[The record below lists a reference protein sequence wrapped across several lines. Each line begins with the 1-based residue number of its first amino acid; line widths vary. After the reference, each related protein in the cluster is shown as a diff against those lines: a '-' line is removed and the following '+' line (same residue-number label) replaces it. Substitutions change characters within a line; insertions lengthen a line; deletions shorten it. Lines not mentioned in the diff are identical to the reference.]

1 MMDATTM
8 KDRSQKIRDL
18 IENAKPADEYF
29 AERAALEKENTASA
43 YQKHLD
49 ALIEEYDALVGD
61 EYINKREAMSI
72 RALVAYVAYQH
83 NLSEA
88 VACAIIEE
96 QFGLDEI
103 RKLPRQRY
111 MDAIEYLVD
120 FDPRKIMN

>member
-1 MMDATTM
+1 M